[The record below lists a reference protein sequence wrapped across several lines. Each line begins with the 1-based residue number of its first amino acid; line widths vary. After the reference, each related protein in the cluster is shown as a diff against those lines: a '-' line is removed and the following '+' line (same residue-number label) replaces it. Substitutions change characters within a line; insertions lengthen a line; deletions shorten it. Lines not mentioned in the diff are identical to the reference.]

1 MSLMN
6 MPEEYDSKI
15 RYIIVSPVR
24 DEAQYLDTT
33 IRCVVDQ
40 TIRPL
45 QYILVDDGST
55 DETGSIIERWAAE
68 YPWIVAVHRPDTVVA
83 KSREKQQKNRGI
95 RARAAKE
102 ILAFY
107 EGFHHYV
114 AANWQ
119 FLVKLDGDVGLEPDY
134 FERCFQE
141 FERDARLGIGGGE
154 ICHLQGGLPVV
165 ERNPVFHVRG
175 ATKIY
180 RDACWKDIGGVSSGI
195 AWDSLDELKA
205 SMLGWKT
212 RTFSGLQVV
221 HYRHTG
227 AANGSW
233 QNAVKKGEWNYFSG
247 YHPLFMACKIL
258 RNMVKK
264 PWVAGAAGLCYGYLR
279 AFFLRSPQVEDK
291 KLIRYIRGQ
300 QLRRLCLLPTIWR

>member
-33 IRCVVDQ
+33 IRCVVNQ
-40 TIRPL
+40 TVRPL

-55 DETGSIIERWAAE
+55 DETGSIIERWSAE
-68 YPWIVAVHRPDTVVA
+68 YPWIIAVHRPDAVVA
-83 KSREKQQKNRGI
+83 KSHEKQKNRGI

-107 EGFHHYV
+107 EGFHHY
-114 AANWQ
+114 AAADWQ
-119 FLVKLDGDVGLEPDY
+119 FLVELDGDVGLEPDY

-154 ICHLQGGLPVV
+154 ICHLHGGIPLV
-165 ERNPVFHVRG
+165 ERNPVFRVRG

-180 RDACWKDIGGVSSGI
+180 RDACWKDIGGVSSGV

-212 RTFSGLQVV
+212 RTFAGLQVV
-221 HYRHTG
+221 H
-227 AANGSW
+227 
-233 QNAVKKGEWNYFSG
+233 
-247 YHPLFMACKIL
+247 CKAL

-264 PWVAGAAGLCYGYLR
+264 PWVACAAGLCYGYLR
-279 AFFLRSPQVEDK
+279 AFFLRSSQVEDK
-291 KLIRYIRGQ
+291 KLIRYIPGQ
-300 QLRRLCLLPTIWR
+300 QLRQLCLLPATWR